1 MKKLQI
7 MAGMLSVL
15 LLAGCGGAGA
25 SAKTTE
31 GDPPQVASATD
42 ASETTTTQ
50 NGNEYASEETAQRQ
64 DEKSGASD
72 AAPIQVAEKD
82 TFVGDA
88 KTAAGKTPAQEA
100 GASAPSKAGPTGGE
114 SSDSAGSSSSKPAGN
129 SPSVPAG
136 NEPST
141 PAGSGTDAAE
151 TPAPQPEEKVFDMD
165 YWLGYAKDYAVGI
178 DLRLDENAADSW
190 DTPIRCSSKTEDVLA
205 AYIRDDLTYYKNE
218 EGCTA
223 VWIWAEQVGDGQYEL
238 FIGRG

>member
-7 MAGMLSVL
+7 MAWVLSAL
-15 LLAGCGGAGA
+15 LLAGCGGDGTA
-25 SAKTTE
+25 TNT
-31 GDPPQVASATD
+31 DNLPQTSATD

-50 NGNEYASEETAQRQ
+50 NGNEYASEETAQGQ
-64 DEKSGASD
+64 DEKPCASD
-72 AAPIQVAEKD
+72 AASGQVAEKV

-88 KTAAGKTPAQEA
+88 KTAAGTTPAQEA
-100 GASAPSKAGPTGGE
+100 GASAPSKAGPAGGE

-129 SPSVPAG
+129 SPSAPA
-136 NEPST
+136 E
-141 PAGSGTDAAE
+141 SGTDAAE
-151 TPAPQPEEKVFDMD
+151 TPAPQPEEKGFDID
-165 YWLGYAKDYAVGI
+165 YWLAYAKDCAVSIG
-178 DLRLDENAADSW
+178 LVLDQGTAGTW

>member
-31 GDPPQVASATD
+31 GDPPQVASAA
-42 ASETTTTQ
+42 ASGTTAAQ
-50 NGNEYASEETAQRQ
+50 NGNENPSEVVTQDEAERPGLIDTEPSGEKKITSSARETTPASEDPPVQVLPAETVPP
-64 DEKSGASD
+64 E
-72 AAPIQVAEKD
+72 APPTE
-82 TFVGDA
+82 
-88 KTAAGKTPAQEA
+88 
-100 GASAPSKAGPTGGE
+100 SAPSKP
-114 SSDSAGSSSSKPAGN
+114 
-129 SPSVPAG
+129 V
-136 NEPST
+136 
-141 PAGSGTDAAE
+141 TDE
-151 TPAPQPEEKVFDMD
+151 TAPQPEEKGFDMD

-178 DLRLDENAADSW
+178 GLRLDENAADSW

>member
-31 GDPPQVASATD
+31 GDPPQVASAA
-42 ASETTTTQ
+42 ASGTTAAQ
-50 NGNEYASEETAQRQ
+50 NGNENPSEVVRQ
-64 DEKSGASD
+64 DEVERPSLIDAEPSVEKKTTSSAGEATSAAEDPPVQVLPAETVPPEAPPTKPSGPATD
-72 AAPIQVAEKD
+72 EAAPR
-82 TFVGDA
+82 
-88 KTAAGKTPAQEA
+88 
-100 GASAPSKAGPTGGE
+100 
-114 SSDSAGSSSSKPAGN
+114 
-129 SPSVPAG
+129 
-136 NEPST
+136 
-141 PAGSGTDAAE
+141 
-151 TPAPQPEEKVFDMD
+151 PEEKAFDMD
-165 YWLGYAKDYAVGI
+165 CWLAYAKDYAVSIG
-178 DLRLDENAADSW
+178 LVLDPAAAGTW

-205 AYIRDDLTYYKNE
+205 AYIRDDLAYYKDQ

>member
-31 GDPPQVASATD
+31 GDPPQVASAA
-42 ASETTTTQ
+42 ASGTTAAQ
-50 NGNEYASEETAQRQ
+50 NGNENPSDVVTPDEADRPGPVDAEPSGEKKTTSSAGETKPKAEDPPVQVLPA
-64 DEKSGASD
+64 ETVPPEAPPTESD
-72 AAPIQVAEKD
+72 
-82 TFVGDA
+82 
-88 KTAAGKTPAQEA
+88 
-100 GASAPSKAGPTGGE
+100 PSKP
-114 SSDSAGSSSSKPAGN
+114 
-129 SPSVPAG
+129 V
-136 NEPST
+136 
-141 PAGSGTDAAE
+141 TDE
-151 TPAPQPEEKVFDMD
+151 TAPQPEEKVFDMD

-178 DLRLDENAADSW
+178 GLRLDENATDSW

>member
-1 MKKLQI
+1 M
-7 MAGMLSVL
+7 
-15 LLAGCGGAGA
+15 
-25 SAKTTE
+25 
-31 GDPPQVASATD
+31 P
-42 ASETTTTQ
+42 
-50 NGNEYASEETAQRQ
+50 
-64 DEKSGASD
+64 
-72 AAPIQVAEKD
+72 
-82 TFVGDA
+82 
-88 KTAAGKTPAQEA
+88 AAGKTPAREN
-100 GASAPSKAGPTGGE
+100 GASAPSKAGPAGGE

-136 NEPST
+136 
-141 PAGSGTDAAE
+141 SGTDAVE

-178 DLRLDENAADSW
+178 GLRLDENATDSW

>member
-7 MAGMLSVL
+7 MAWVLSAL
-15 LLAGCGGAGA
+15 LLTGCGGSG
-25 SAKTTE
+25 TPTNT
-31 GDPPQVASATD
+31 DNLPQTSATD

-50 NGNEYASEETAQRQ
+50 NGNEYASEEATPGQ

-72 AAPIQVAEKD
+72 AASGQVTEKD
-82 TFVGDA
+82 SSAGDEKPA
-88 KTAAGKTPAQEA
+88 VGKTPAREN
-100 GASAPSKAGPTGGE
+100 GASAPSKAGPAGGE

-136 NEPST
+136 DEPST

-151 TPAPQPEEKVFDMD
+151 TPAPQPEEKSFNMD
-165 YWLGYAKDYAVGI
+165 YWLAYAKDYAVGI
-178 DLRLDENAADSW
+178 GLRLDENVTDSW

>member
-1 MKKLQI
+1 MKKATVFL
-7 MAGMLSVL
+7 LSVCLAAL
-15 LLAGCGGAGA
+15 LVGCGGQKETVDGGA
-25 SAKTTE
+25 QSKT
-31 GDPPQVASATD
+31 QAATD
-42 ASETTTTQ
+42 VKEEAAPGTASE
-50 NGNEYASEETAQRQ
+50 AET
-64 DEKSGASD
+64 DSG
-72 AAPIQVAEKD
+72 AEKD
-82 TFVGDA
+82 IPTQQGGET
-88 KTAAGKTPAQEA
+88 KTDTDSSAGATKPVAGKTPAREN
-100 GASAPSKAGPTGGE
+100 GASAPSKAGPAGGE
-114 SSDSAGSSSSKPAGN
+114 LSDSAGSSSSKPAGN

-178 DLRLDENAADSW
+178 GLRLDKNAADSW

-223 VWIWAEQVGDGQYEL
+223 VWIWAEPVGDGQYEL

>member
-7 MAGMLSVL
+7 MAWVLSAL
-15 LLAGCGGAGA
+15 LLTGCGGSG
-25 SAKTTE
+25 TPTNT
-31 GDPPQVASATD
+31 DNLPQTSATD

-50 NGNEYASEETAQRQ
+50 NGNEYALEETAQGQ

-72 AAPIQVAEKD
+72 AAPGQVAEKD

-88 KTAAGKTPAQEA
+88 KTAAGTAPAQE
-100 GASAPSKAGPTGGE
+100 GGVSAPSKAGSAGNGT
-114 SSDSAGSSSSKPAGN
+114 SDSAGSSSSKPAGN
-129 SPSVPAG
+129 S
-136 NEPST
+136 PST

-151 TPAPQPEEKVFDMD
+151 TPAPQPEEKSFNMD
-165 YWLGYAKDYAVGI
+165 YWLGYAKDYAVSIG
-178 DLRLDENAADSW
+178 LRLDENAADSW

>member
-1 MKKLQI
+1 MKK
-7 MAGMLSVL
+7 ATVFL
-15 LLAGCGGAGA
+15 LLVCLAALLVGCGGQEKTAGGGA
-25 SAKTTE
+25 QDETQA
-31 GDPPQVASATD
+31 ATD
-42 ASETTTTQ
+42 MKEEAAPGTASEI
-50 NGNEYASEETAQRQ
+50 AADSDTAEDTLAQQ
-64 DEKSGASD
+64 GGAPK
-72 AAPIQVAEKD
+72 AD
-82 TFVGDA
+82 TGSSVGDA
-88 KTAAGKTPAQEA
+88 KAAAGTVPAQGA
-100 GASAPSKAGPTGGE
+100 GASAPSKAGPAGGE

-129 SPSVPAG
+129 SPSA
-136 NEPST
+136 

-151 TPAPQPEEKVFDMD
+151 TPAPQPEEKVFDID

-178 DLRLDENAADSW
+178 GLRLDENATDSW

>member
-31 GDPPQVASATD
+31 GDPPQVASAA
-42 ASETTTTQ
+42 ASGTTAAQ
-50 NGNEYASEETAQRQ
+50 NGNENPSEVVTQ
-64 DEKSGASD
+64 DEAERPGPVDAEPSGEKKTTSSAGETKPKAED
-72 AAPIQVAEKD
+72 PPVQVLPAETVPPEAPPTE
-82 TFVGDA
+82 
-88 KTAAGKTPAQEA
+88 
-100 GASAPSKAGPTGGE
+100 SAPSKP
-114 SSDSAGSSSSKPAGN
+114 
-129 SPSVPAG
+129 V
-136 NEPST
+136 
-141 PAGSGTDAAE
+141 TDE
-151 TPAPQPEEKVFDMD
+151 TAPQPEEKVFDMD

-178 DLRLDENAADSW
+178 GLRLDENAVDSW

-205 AYIRDDLTYYKNE
+205 AYIRDDLTYYKNVE
-218 EGCTA
+218 DCTA

>member
-7 MAGMLSVL
+7 VAWVLSAL
-15 LLAGCGGAGA
+15 LLTGCGGSG
-25 SAKTTE
+25 TPTNT
-31 GDPPQVASATD
+31 DNLPQTSATD

-50 NGNEYASEETAQRQ
+50 NGNEYALEEAMPGQ

-72 AAPIQVAEKD
+72 AASGQVTEKNSSA
-82 TFVGDA
+82 GDEKPA
-88 KTAAGKTPAQEA
+88 VGKTPAQEN
-100 GASAPSKAGPTGGE
+100 GASAPSKAGSTGSGT
-114 SSDSAGSSSSKPAGN
+114 SDSAENSSAKPAGN
-129 SPSVPAG
+129 SPSV
-136 NEPST
+136 

-151 TPAPQPEEKVFDMD
+151 TPAPQPEEKVFDMG

-178 DLRLDENAADSW
+178 GLRLDENATDSW

>member
-1 MKKLQI
+1 MKKMQI

-31 GDPPQVASATD
+31 GDPPQVASAA
-42 ASETTTTQ
+42 ASGTTAAQ
-50 NGNEYASEETAQRQ
+50 NGNENPSEVVTQ
-64 DEKSGASD
+64 DEAERPGPVDAEPSGEKKTTSSAGETKPKAEDPPVQVLPAETVPPEAPPTESD
-72 AAPIQVAEKD
+72 
-82 TFVGDA
+82 
-88 KTAAGKTPAQEA
+88 
-100 GASAPSKAGPTGGE
+100 PSKP
-114 SSDSAGSSSSKPAGN
+114 
-129 SPSVPAG
+129 V
-136 NEPST
+136 
-141 PAGSGTDAAE
+141 TDE
-151 TPAPQPEEKVFDMD
+151 TAPQPEEKGFDID
-165 YWLGYAKDYAVGI
+165 YWLAYAKDYAVGI
-178 DLRLDENAADSW
+178 GLRLDENATDSW

>member
-31 GDPPQVASATD
+31 GDPPQVASAA
-42 ASETTTTQ
+42 ASGTTAAQ
-50 NGNEYASEETAQRQ
+50 NGNENPSDVVTQ
-64 DEKSGASD
+64 DEAERPGPVDAEPSGEKKTTSSAGETKPKAEDPPVQVLPAETVPPEAPPTESD
-72 AAPIQVAEKD
+72 
-82 TFVGDA
+82 
-88 KTAAGKTPAQEA
+88 
-100 GASAPSKAGPTGGE
+100 PSKP
-114 SSDSAGSSSSKPAGN
+114 
-129 SPSVPAG
+129 V
-136 NEPST
+136 
-141 PAGSGTDAAE
+141 TDE
-151 TPAPQPEEKVFDMD
+151 TAPQPEEKGFDID
-165 YWLGYAKDYAVGI
+165 YWLAYAKDCAVSIG
-178 DLRLDENAADSW
+178 LRLDENATDSW